1 MAEQYASL
9 LWRRTP
15 LLCERFELIFLE
27 PACSPIEQQGVMS
40 LPVLFLFFQT
50 NGNPRMVLHQYHLEH
65 YAIRGYQKTPI
76 FEIHLIPYLIPFLW
90 S

>member
-27 PACSPIEQQGVMS
+27 PACSPIEQQGGNVYPSS
-40 LPVLFLFFQT
+40 LLAFQT
-50 NGNPRMVLHQYHLEH
+50 NGKPRMVVDLCHDMKSLVTYFMSL
-65 YAIRGYQKTPI
+65 AIFTKVGQA
-76 FEIHLIPYLIPFLW
+76 
-90 S
+90 